1 MSLSLSESGCWCCG
15 GGGGGDGDGG
25 GGEGED
31 GVCNCGE
38 GADLS
43 SEALFLVITVLSVCV
58 QVVFTL
64 GIGCTPSGSLPYL
77 QRRCPLRKYMMGW
90 HMLGVATWFLLLML
104 RMDVLMRVI
113 ASSRTDCIWSYFV
126 KWFRCDVRWRDN
138 LCLCQVLMLIGHIV
152 EKMGMAFAFF
162 MDFSAALMILRTCV
176 WMFFAVLLMMTS
188 S

>member
-1 MSLSLSESGCWCCG
+1 MLTSLSQSESRYWGGDGGSMSLSLSESGCWCCG

-25 GGEGED
+25 GGGGERED

-90 HMLGVATWFLLLML
+90 HILGSYPNRPEAGREADWGSEFFPLKKSEVGSFTLLHKISWTACCFGICTLFKQYNCYESA
-104 RMDVLMRVI
+104 I
-113 ASSRTDCIWSYFV
+113 ISYTDH
-126 KWFRCDVRWRDN
+126 
-138 LCLCQVLMLIGHIV
+138 Q
-152 EKMGMAFAFF
+152 
-162 MDFSAALMILRTCV
+162 SAK
-176 WMFFAVLLMMTS
+176 
-188 S
+188 